1 MRNLRLE
8 ISYDGT
14 RYRGWQRLP
23 GVDHTIQ
30 GKLEQTLSRILDEE
44 IEISGS
50 GRTDAGAHALGQVAN
65 FHCCSAMPAD
75 EILRQLRRYLPEDIG
90 IYSCSEA
97 SERFHARLNAK
108 DKTYR
113 YRIWN
118 SEAPCVFQRRYV
130 AVLPEK
136 LDLAAMEKAAEYFL
150 GEHDFSAFCAVKSKK
165 KSTVRRIDALRVY
178 RKGEEV
184 RIDVTGNGFLYN
196 MVRIMAGTLVEVGL
210 HQREADSIPELFGS
224 QRREAGRLMPAQG
237 LCLMEVTY

>member
-23 GVDHTIQ
+23 GVENTIQ

-50 GRTDAGAHALGQVAN
+50 GRTEAGAQALGQVATV
-65 FHCCSAMPAD
+65 HCRSAMPTE
-75 EILRQLRRYLPEDIG
+75 EILCQLRRYLPEDIG

-118 SEAPCVFQRRYV
+118 SDAPCVFDRRYV
-130 AVLPEK
+130 AALPEK
-136 LDLAAMEKAAEYFL
+136 LDLSAM
-150 GEHDFSAFCAVKSKK
+150 
-165 KSTVRRIDALRVY
+165 
-178 RKGEEV
+178 
-184 RIDVTGNGFLYN
+184 
-196 MVRIMAGTLVEVGL
+196 
-210 HQREADSIPELFGS
+210 
-224 QRREAGRLMPAQG
+224 
-237 LCLMEVTY
+237 

>member
-23 GVDHTIQ
+23 GVENTIQ

-65 FHCCSAMPAD
+65 FHCRSAMPAE
-75 EILRQLRRYLPEDIG
+75 EILCQLRRYLPEDIG

-118 SEAPCVFQRRYV
+118 SDAPCVFDRRYV
-130 AVLPEK
+130 AVMPEV
-136 LDLAAMEKAAEYFL
+136 LDLDAMKAAAAHL
-150 GEHDFSAFCAVKSKK
+150 CGEHDFSAFCGNAKMK
-165 KSTVRRIDALRVY
+165 KSTVRFIRSIEIKVH
-178 RKGEEV
+178 GEEL
-184 RIDVTGNGFLYN
+184 RLYFTGNGFLHN
-196 MVRIMAGTLVEVGL
+196 MVRILVGTVLDLQDGVLEGTPASVL
-210 HQREADSIPELFGS
+210 EAKDRSA
-224 QRREAGRLMPAQG
+224 AGRTMPPTG
-237 LCLMEVTY
+237 LCLKKVFY